1 MKWSWPVARFAGIDV
16 KIHATFVIILVL
28 GAMQWRGF
36 GIPGMA
42 FGALLMLL
50 LFTCVTLHEF
60 GHSLVAQR
68 FGIAVRE
75 IVLLPIGGV
84 ALLAR
89 NPSKPL
95 HELLIA
101 AAGPAVNVVIAALLA
116 VVLGM
121 KVTAADMDPRMLL
134 AAQSGP
140 SLTTAMVWLLEAN
153 VALILFNMIPAFPLD
168 GGRILRGLL
177 GFFMEWVR
185 ATRVAALTGQAIAV
199 ALGLFGLLS
208 GNLILAIIAM
218 FVFLGAGTTYAQEQ
232 ARTVLSTLRVGDA
245 YNRHA
250 LSLGVRDRVSRVTD
264 YLLTSYQPDFAVV
277 HGRELVGVVSR
288 EHVLRALANGS
299 ENVPVTEVMVRD
311 VPRLSVHT
319 PLDAVQAL
327 MEEAQSRVVAVYD
340 GGGFLGL
347 VSAEDIAEVYMILGA
362 IRQNP
367 NIVPQSESVVIEGA
381 FVAPAKRSWRR
392 SGVSST
398 HG

>member
-1 MKWSWPVARFAGIDV
+1 MRWSWPIARFAGIDV

-28 GAMQWRGF
+28 GAMQWSGF

-89 NPSKPL
+89 NPSRPL

-101 AAGPAVNVVIAALLA
+101 AAGPAVNVIIVALLA
-116 VVLGM
+116 LMLGI
-121 KVTAADMDPRMLL
+121 KVTTANMDPRMLL

-153 VALILFNMIPAFPLD
+153 IVLILFNMIPAFPLD

-185 ATRVAALTGQAIAV
+185 ATRVAALTGQMIAV
-199 ALGLFGLLS
+199 SLGIFGLLS

-218 FVFLGAGTTYAQEQ
+218 FIFLGAGTTYAQEQ
-232 ARTVLSTLRVGDA
+232 ARTLLSTLRVGDA
-245 YNRHA
+245 YNKHA
-250 LSLGVRDRVSRVTD
+250 LSLKVTDRISRVTD

-277 HGRELVGVVSR
+277 DGRELVGVVSR
-288 EHVLRALANGS
+288 EQVLRALAQA
-299 ENVPVTEVMVRD
+299 PDDLQVTEVMVRD
-311 VPRLSVHT
+311 IPRISVHT
-319 PLDAVQAL
+319 PLDVVQNR
-327 MEEAQSRVVAVYD
+327 MEEAQSRVAAVHD
-340 GGGFLGL
+340 SRGFLGL
-347 VSAEDIAEVYMILGA
+347 VSNEDIAEAYMVLSFIQRNGHSPKNHGPA
-362 IRQNP
+362 SIDSVEGSA
-367 NIVPQSESVVIEGA
+367 VPGRCAV
-381 FVAPAKRSWRR
+381 
-392 SGVSST
+392 
-398 HG
+398 

>member
-1 MKWSWPVARFAGIDV
+1 MRWSWSVARFAGIDV
-16 KIHATFVIILVL
+16 KIHATFALILVL
-28 GAMQWRGF
+28 GAMQWSGF

-101 AAGPAVNVVIAALLA
+101 AAGPAVNVVIVAVLA

-121 KVTAADMDPRMLL
+121 RGTAADIDPRLLL
-134 AAQSGP
+134 ASQSGP
-140 SLTTAMVWLLEAN
+140 SLTTALVWLLEAN
-153 VALILFNMIPAFPLD
+153 IAMVLFNLIPAFPLD

-185 ATRVAALTGQAIAV
+185 ATRVAALTGQVIAV
-199 ALGLFGLLS
+199 GLGIFGLLS
-208 GNLILAIIAM
+208 GHLMLAIIAL
-218 FVFLGAGTTYAQEQ
+218 FVFMGAGSTYAHEQ
-232 ARTVLSTLRVGDA
+232 ARTVLATLRVGDA
-245 YNRHA
+245 YNKHA
-250 LSLGVRDRVSRVTD
+250 LNLSVRDRISRVTD

-277 HGRELVGVVSR
+277 RGRELVGVVSR
-288 EHVLRALANGS
+288 EHVLRALAGGS
-299 ENVPVTEVMVRD
+299 EDVSVTEVMVRG

-319 PLDAVQAL
+319 TLDAVTAR
-327 MEEAQSRVVAVYD
+327 MEDAQSRVAAVYD

-362 IRQNP
+362 MRQNTSGLLP
-367 NIVPQSESVVIEGA
+367 YEPVGPRIGQFRPGEGNGRHR
-381 FVAPAKRSWRR
+381 VA
-392 SGVSST
+392 GGQV
-398 HG
+398 